1 MKKKRKQYIAHVSK
15 ARSSRAVMRDL
26 AIGFVANRD
35 RLELI
40 NVKSNRIEK
49 CGPSIDAA
57 MSKIR
62 HKWIVYIGS
71 MGRTELGQCYIKI
84 EEVRVANEVF
94 KHEISEQVGKIHK
107 VLTDSIPAKQLSN
120 VGWIATPV
128 GHEFTEKHLGELFD
142 MMDCWDN
149 LAPWQRDAI
158 AEHEKLKEL
167 KQCA

>member
-1 MKKKRKQYIAHVSK
+1 MAKKRKQYIAHVSK

-62 HKWIVYIGS
+62 HKWIVYLGS
-71 MGRTELGQCYIKI
+71 MGRTELGKAYIKL

-107 VLTDSIPAKQLSN
+107 ALTDSIPSKQLSN
-120 VGWIATPV
+120 VGWIATPT
-128 GHEFTEKHLGELFD
+128 GHELSEKHLGELFD
-142 MMDCWDN
+142 LMGCWDN
-149 LAPWQRDAI
+149 LAGWQKDVI
-158 AEHEKLKEL
+158 AESDKLKDE
-167 KQCA
+167 Q

>member
-1 MKKKRKQYIAHVSK
+1 MLKLI
-15 ARSSRAVMRDL
+15 
-26 AIGFVANRD
+26 
-35 RLELI
+35 ELK
-40 NVKSNRIEK
+40 NAA
-49 CGPSIDAA
+49 PSIDAA
-57 MSKIR
+57 MTKIR
-62 HKWIVYIGS
+62 HKWIVYLGS

-128 GHEFTEKHLGELFD
+128 GHEFSEKHLAELFD

-149 LAPWQRDAI
+149 MAPWQRDVI
-158 AEHEKLKEL
+158 AEHEEIKRNKS
-167 KQCA
+167 

>member
-1 MKKKRKQYIAHVSK
+1 MSKKRKKYIAHVSK
-15 ARSSRAVMRDL
+15 ARSAKAVLRDL

-35 RLELI
+35 CLELI
-40 NVKSNRIEK
+40 NVRQNRIEK

-57 MSKIR
+57 MTKIR
-62 HKWIVYIGS
+62 YKWIVYLGS
-71 MGRTELGQCYIKI
+71 MGRTELGQAYIKL

-128 GHEFTEKHLGELFD
+128 GHELSEKHLGELFN

-149 LAPWQRDAI
+149 LSGWQKDVI
-158 AEHEKLKEL
+158 EQSNEL
-167 KQCA
+167 KKVVA

>member
-1 MKKKRKQYIAHVSK
+1 MSKKRKKYIAHVSK
-15 ARSSRAVMRDL
+15 SRSAKAVLRDL

-40 NVKSNRIEK
+40 NVRHNRIEK

-62 HKWIVYIGS
+62 YKWIVYLGS
-71 MGRTELGQCYIKI
+71 MGRSELGQAYIKL

-128 GHEFTEKHLGELFD
+128 GHELSEKHLGELFNL
-142 MMDCWDN
+142 MDCWDN
-149 LAPWQRDAI
+149 LAPWQKNVI
-158 AEHEKLKEL
+158 AEHEEL
-167 KQCA
+167 KKEVA

>member
-1 MKKKRKQYIAHVSK
+1 MSKKRKQYVAHVSK
-15 ARSSRAVMRDL
+15 ARSARAALRDL

-40 NVKSNRIEK
+40 NLRKNKIEK

-62 HKWIVYIGS
+62 YKWTVYLGS
-71 MGRTELGQCYIKI
+71 MGRTELGKAYIKL
-84 EEVRVANEVF
+84 EEVHVANEVF

-107 VLTDSIPAKQLSN
+107 VLTDSIPIKQLSN

-128 GHEFTEKHLGELFD
+128 GHELSEKHLGELFD
-142 MMDCWDN
+142 LMDCWDN
-149 LAPWQRDAI
+149 LANWQKDVVS
-158 AEHEKLKEL
+158 ESNKLKAES
-167 KQCA
+167 

>member
-1 MKKKRKQYIAHVSK
+1 MKKKRKAYIAHVSK

-40 NVKSNRIEK
+40 NVKSSRIEK
-49 CGPSIDAA
+49 CGPSIDSA
-57 MSKIR
+57 MTKIR
-62 HKWIVYIGS
+62 HKWIVYLGS

-120 VGWIATPV
+120 VGWIATPT
-128 GHEFTEKHLGELFD
+128 GHELSESHLAELFEI
-142 MMDCWDN
+142 MGCWDN
-149 LAPWQRDAI
+149 LAPWQRDVI
-158 AEHEKLKEL
+158 AEHEEIKRNKL
-167 KQCA
+167 

>member
-1 MKKKRKQYIAHVSK
+1 MSKKRKQYVAHISK
-15 ARSSRAVMRDL
+15 ARSAKAVLRDL

-40 NVKSNRIEK
+40 NVRHNRIEK

-62 HKWIVYIGS
+62 YKWIVYLGS
-71 MGRTELGQCYIKI
+71 MGRTELGQSYIKI
-84 EEVRVANEVF
+84 EEVSVANEVF

-120 VGWIATPV
+120 VGWVATPV
-128 GHEFTEKHLGELFD
+128 GHDLNEKQLGEIFNML
-142 MMDCWDN
+142 DCWDN
-149 LAPWQRDAI
+149 LAPWQREVI
-158 AEHEKLKEL
+158 AEHEKLRGETK
-167 KQCA
+167 